1 MAGFRERMTRW
12 ATRLREENIVARM
25 DSRGLS
31 DIGMTAACMRVMIG
45 MPVDVRDRMTA
56 MAAVHGV
63 DPEQIDAEKW
73 RAFDMI
79 QACGHCPHRRA
90 CSAALADPE
99 ITPERCTFCPNAPAY
114 RELVAKGRQAAMTAG
129 QAG

>member
-1 MAGFRERMTRW
+1 MAGFRARMMRW
-12 ATRLREENIVARM
+12 TTRLREENIVARM
-25 DSRGLS
+25 DSRALS
-31 DIGMTAACMRVMIG
+31 DIGMTAAGMRVLIG

-63 DPEQIDAEKW
+63 DPEQIDAEPW

-99 ITPERCTFCPNAPAY
+99 VTPERCTFCPNAPAY
-114 RELVAKGRQAAMTAG
+114 QELAAGRQEAMAAR